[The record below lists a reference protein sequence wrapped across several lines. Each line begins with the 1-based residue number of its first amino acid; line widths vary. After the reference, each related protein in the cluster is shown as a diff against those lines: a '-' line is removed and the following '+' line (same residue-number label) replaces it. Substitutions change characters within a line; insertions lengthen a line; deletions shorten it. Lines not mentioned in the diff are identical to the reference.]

1 MITSQESVE
10 VAIERVL
17 GDRQRHEARI
27 MTRPGADRQSF
38 NPISRDPKLRIY
50 VATAHGS
57 YAFRD
62 DRDELTGSARER
74 IDVVEAEYL
83 ERTPEGLAELPLGPN
98 PRVISPSECK
108 GEMLF
113 RLGQDNRTRPAV
125 DYVAFLDDD
134 IEVSASAL
142 LQGATAA
149 VQRNCPVFQLQ
160 LSHDSHAVW
169 PLLKQRHGPDAPIGA
184 GFPEMWTDI
193 DFVEIMAPV
202 VAQAELDRGLL
213 EVLAPFKSGFGWDF
227 YLLPVLAELYDD
239 FRPGLFR
246 GGCMRHIRPVQT
258 RGDTL
263 FSHGLSALQE
273 EELLRAGL
281 LQCLF
286 RDGPLP
292 DRAIFLRQLYDVL
305 TTNTHKHQAIAG
317 ALASTTE
324 RHWRSRGLE
333 SQWHQLL
340 LQHREQQHALEES
353 HRQHDTTRHQLEEA
367 HREQERLIL
376 MHCNE
381 QEALQQLV
389 HKLQQQQLEVE
400 QTLECYE
407 QEVTGYRRYV
417 ADIKRSYT
425 WRIGRLVLS
434 PVVWSIRL
442 IQAISSRL
450 GCYHCRRIDA
460 LKTAEHCVDAS
471 KAT

>member
-1 MITSQESVE
+1 MTSSKESVE

-17 GDRQRHEARI
+17 GDRQRHEAWI
-27 MTRPGADRQSF
+27 MAKPGADRHSF

-50 VATAHGS
+50 VASAHGC
-57 YAFRD
+57 YAFCD
-62 DRDELTGSARER
+62 DRDQLTCSARER

-83 ERTPEGLAELPLGPN
+83 ERTPEALLKLPLTTN
-98 PRVISPSECK
+98 PRVISQSECK

-134 IEVSASAL
+134 IEVSASVL

-149 VQRNCPVFQLQ
+149 AQRNCPVFQLQ

-169 PLLKQRHGPDAPIGA
+169 PLLKQRHGSDAPIGA

-202 VAQAELDRGLL
+202 VAQTELDRGLL

-246 GGCMRHIRPVQT
+246 GGSMRHIRPVQT

-286 RDGPLP
+286 KDGPLP

-305 TTNTHKHQAIAG
+305 TTNTQKHQAIAG

-340 LQHREQQHALEES
+340 QQHRDQQHALEES
-353 HRQHDTTRHQLEEA
+353 RRQIDSTRQQLEDAHRQ
-367 HREQERLIL
+367 QEGLIL
-376 MHCNE
+376 MHRDE

-389 HKLQQQQLEVE
+389 HHLQQQKLEVE
-400 QTLECYE
+400 KTLERCE
-407 QEVTGYRRYV
+407 LEVTSYSRYI
-417 ADIKRSYT
+417 ANIRRSYT
-425 WRIGRLVLS
+425 WRIGRMVLS
-434 PVVWSIRL
+434 PVLWPKRL
-442 IQAISSRL
+442 IQALCSRL
-450 GCYHCRRIDA
+450 GCYQYPM
-460 LKTAEHCVDAS
+460 S
-471 KAT
+471 KH